1 MRGLMVGSL
10 CMVTACRMCLHVS
23 AIFAQNPTVLL
34 FYACVSKSEHKRR
47 RYKSERQKNVS
58 LGMKYKAGTSALHYR

>member
-23 AIFAQNPTVLL
+23 AIFAQNPTVLF
-34 FYACVSKSEHKRR
+34 FYACVSKGEHKRR
-47 RYKSERQKNVS
+47 RYKNAS
-58 LGMKYKAGTSALHYR
+58 LGMKYKAGTSALHYH